1 MTVTNAIV
9 ADTKVTN
16 AAVTNGTTTNSEEV
30 VVAEEEAVVEEE
42 AVITTKG
49 LETECEYVEELVMR
63 AAIRCSVKQCGPKS
77 QNHLL
82 GNRNA
87 PRLHGRS

>member
-1 MTVTNAIV
+1 MTVTNATV

-30 VVAEEEAVVEEE
+30 VVAEEAD
-42 AVITTKG
+42 ITTKG

-87 PRLHGRS
+87 PRLHVRS

>member
-1 MTVTNAIV
+1 MTVTNATV

-87 PRLHGRS
+87 PRLHVRS